1 MEWIGRALEKLREKK
16 PLVHNIT
23 NYVVM
28 NTTANALLAIGASP
42 VIAHAIEELEDM
54 IALADALVINIGTL
68 DEHKIYSMLKAVE
81 IAKNLKKPVILDPV
95 GAGATK
101 LRTKTSLMLLEVG
114 DISVVRGNF
123 GEMAALLGEQGKTRG
138 VDSLTYDKE
147 AAKDL
152 AKAVAKEFGVIAA
165 VTGAIDYVS
174 DGRRTYAIENGTPM
188 LGRVT
193 GTGCMTTAI
202 IGAFLA
208 VEEPLKASVAGLT
221 TFEIAAEKAFEES
234 PYPGSFHV
242 KLYDWLY
249 RIDGEVIKERAKVRE
264 VEP

>member
-1 MEWIGRALEKLREKK
+1 MEWIGEALEKLREKR

-28 NTTANALLAIGASP
+28 NTTANALLAVGASP
-42 VIAHAIEELEDM
+42 VMAHAIEELEEM
-54 IALADALVINIGTL
+54 VSLADALVINIGTL

-81 IAKNLKKPVILDPV
+81 VAKELKKPVVLDPV

-101 LRTKTSLMLLEVG
+101 LRTKTSLNLLELG
-114 DISVVRGNF
+114 DVSVVRGNF
-123 GEMAALLGEQGKTRG
+123 GEIAALLGKHGKTRG
-138 VDSLTYDKE
+138 VDSAVYDKD

-152 AKAVAKEFGVIAA
+152 AKKAAEKFGTVVA
-165 VTGAIDYVS
+165 VTGAVDYVS
-174 DGRRTYAIENGTPM
+174 DGERTYAIENGTSM

-193 GTGCMTTAI
+193 GTGCMATAI

-208 VEEPLKASVAGLT
+208 VEEPLKAAIAGLT
-221 TFEIAAEKAFEES
+221 TFEIAAEKAVEES
-234 PYPGSFHV
+234 PYPGSFHM

-249 RIDGEVIKERAKVRE
+249 RIDGALIKERAKVRE
-264 VEP
+264 VEL